1 MTSPLV
7 PENSGVAT
15 GRPEARPG
23 LRPDRTLDVR
33 LTVEVADFLYREAE
47 LLDER
52 RFDEWLGLF
61 SYDLVYWLPANELE
75 DPRRSVS
82 IVYDD
87 RLRLTE
93 RVRRLQRG
101 TAPSLQPPSRT
112 CHIVGNVRVADDG
125 SGGLLVTSRCLVA
138 ELRVGREQLY
148 AASVEHYL
156 VDGDDGLRIA
166 EKVVRLSRRDVP
178 LGNLSFLF

>member
-1 MTSPLV
+1 MRSPLAREGSV
-7 PENSGVAT
+7 TAP
-15 GRPEARPG
+15 GRPGARSDR
-23 LRPDRTLDVR
+23 RPDRGTDVLR
-33 LTVEVADFLYREAE
+33 TVEVADFLYREAE

-52 RFDEWLGLF
+52 RFDEWLALF
-61 SYDLVYWLPANELE
+61 SDELVYWLPANELE

-82 IVYDD
+82 IIYDD

-125 SGGLLVTSRCLVA
+125 SGRLSVTSRCLVA
-138 ELRVGREQLY
+138 ELRVGREELY
-148 AASVEHYL
+148 AASVEHQL
-156 VDGDDGLRIA
+156 VDGDDGWRIA
-166 EKVVRLSRRDVP
+166 RKIVRLSRRDVP